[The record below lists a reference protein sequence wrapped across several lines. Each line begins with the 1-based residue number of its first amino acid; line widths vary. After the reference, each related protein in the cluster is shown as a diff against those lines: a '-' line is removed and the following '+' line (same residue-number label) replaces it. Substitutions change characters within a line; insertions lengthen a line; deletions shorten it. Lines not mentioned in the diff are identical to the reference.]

1 MGSREIALAVVS
13 QFCCLTFAFFLRCCQ
28 AHEAGLSWW
37 GVDYSSPENFPAMNS
52 FYGNPDSPMST
63 SLLYKNFPVAGLPH
77 KAPTKEVVVFTK
89 KEIPDSQ
96 QRRHQGLDQF
106 ESDSFAKGAMSL
118 FD

>member
-1 MGSREIALAVVS
+1 
-13 QFCCLTFAFFLRCCQ
+13 
-28 AHEAGLSWW
+28 
-37 GVDYSSPENFPAMNS
+37 MNS
-52 FYGNPDSPMST
+52 FYGKPDSPMST

-77 KAPTKEVVVFTK
+77 KAPK
-89 KEIPDSQ
+89 KEIVVLAEEVESQ